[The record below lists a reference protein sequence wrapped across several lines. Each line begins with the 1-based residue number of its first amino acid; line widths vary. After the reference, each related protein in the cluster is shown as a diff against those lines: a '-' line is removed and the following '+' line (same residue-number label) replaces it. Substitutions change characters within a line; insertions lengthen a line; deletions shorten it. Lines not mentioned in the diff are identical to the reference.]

1 MVFFVFLLVFWRT
14 LEVTSAARRAH
25 VLGANLARS
34 SFSQAEKLCI
44 REVVG
49 LLVVCLYFA
58 GLCATIWIFLVL
70 LLTFLVIER
79 FLIFSCKFSKSHY
92 FVISFFFCQNS
103 FFWHQMFQ
111 LRFYQLSDQNFAS
124 FEG

>member
-14 LEVTSAARRAH
+14 LEVTTAAGRAH

-58 GLCATIWIFLVL
+58 GLGATIWIFLVL
-70 LLTFLVIER
+70 LLTFLVIES
-79 FLIFSCKFSKSHY
+79 FLIYSCKFIKSHY
-92 FVISFFFCQNS
+92 FCYFFCFRQNRFFFGIKC
-103 FFWHQMFQ
+103 F
-111 LRFYQLSDQNFAS
+111 D
-124 FEG
+124 